1 MKKLFFLSVVFL
13 LGMSRLSAQGAWDV
27 LVTWDIMPTSTCQ
40 FMDLPNDRFVVFI
53 TIYDEANNVTVVNNA
68 YNIEPNDAN
77 ESTFDVQSAVQ
88 SHCDDP
94 SLTYIPSYII
104 YTSVRMVHIP
114 NQYVYCYERSTQSPY
129 NCTQFS
135 NGIQLDLIEFN

>member
-1 MKKLFFLSVVFL
+1 
-13 LGMSRLSAQGAWDV
+13 MSRLSAQSSYEV
-27 LVTWDIMPTSTCQ
+27 LVQWTISSTSTCQ

-53 TIYDEANNVTVVNNA
+53 TIYDEANDQIVVNNA

-77 ESTFDVQSAVQ
+77 ESIFDVQAAVQ
-88 SHCDDP
+88 SHCEDNTLAY
-94 SLTYIPSYII
+94 SPSYVI
-104 YTSVRMVHIP
+104 YTAVRMVHIP
-114 NQYVYCYERSTQSPY
+114 NQYVYCYKKSTQSPS